1 MFRGVVKWFDPKK
14 GFGFI
19 RESSTEN
26 DLYVHFSAIVT
37 NGHMILFEG
46 QEVSFEKRD
55 TPSGIEAVNVRIL
68 S

>member
-19 RESSTEN
+19 REFSTEN
-26 DLYVHFSAIVT
+26 DFYVHFSAIVT
-37 NGHMILFEG
+37 NGRMILFEG
-46 QEVSFEKRD
+46 QKVSFEKRD
-55 TPSGIEAVNVRIL
+55 TLSVIEAINVRIL